1 MEGGYNM
8 SFLDW
13 LKQLLS
19 NDKREIVKI
28 MGKDITKTIGATD
41 KYCCA
46 VYTQNKTLLKGVQ
59 VKLTVNG
66 VTYSRETDST
76 GVACLNI
83 GLGVGEYSLTATY
96 EGDEQYTDATTTNL
110 IKVAPVLTATDLSMS
125 YHDGSTYKVTA
136 KDSNGN
142 PIANIPVIMT
152 VNGVSYKRITDTNG
166 VASLAINLQA
176 GTYNI
181 QAECYGE
188 TITNKIVINKVS
200 TRMEGTDI
208 NKTSSQ
214 SATYQ
219 CAVYTPQNTR
229 LAGNVDITVNGKT
242 YTKTID
248 SEGLAKLNINL
259 GVGEYTITSEFKG
272 DNNYTSSKVSNKIKV
287 TSDPTPTPTKL
298 YNYLTNTGCSGMG
311 QCNGYYCACNS
322 LQETLYRLTGIHLAE
337 STIASVAGTTTAGTG
352 HSGINTAV
360 AWFNKKYGKNVKIV
374 WKNFS
379 DLGNTDSERWNKLVE
394 YTSNGAV
401 FTHLLYR
408 NKWGHY
414 EPLKSVNKDNV
425 TVLNSLGNKCNS
437 PAYCGYIETRS
448 KSTQLSYMRGISQ
461 PSIAYLYI

>member
-1 MEGGYNM
+1 MG
-8 SFLDW
+8 FIDW
-13 LKQLLS
+13 IKQLLT
-19 NDKREIVKI
+19 NDKREITKI
-28 MGKDITKTIGATD
+28 IGKDITKTIGATD

-46 VYTQNKTLLKGVQ
+46 VYTQNKTLLKGVP

-66 VTYSRETDST
+66 VEYSRVTDDT

-83 GLGVGEYSLTATY
+83 GLGVGEYTLTATY
-96 EGDEQYTDATTTNL
+96 EGDDTYTDATTSNL
-110 IKVAPVLTATDLSMS
+110 IKVAPVLTATDLNMS
-125 YHDGSTYKVTA
+125 YHDGSSFKVTA

-142 PIANIPVIMT
+142 PISNIPIVMT
-152 VNGVSYKRITDTNG
+152 VNGVSYKRVTNEQG
-166 VASLAINLQA
+166 IASLSINLQT

-181 QAECYGE
+181 QAECYGA
-188 TITNKIVINKVS
+188 TITNKITINKAS

-208 NKTSSQ
+208 NKKASE

-229 LAGNVDITVNGKT
+229 LTGNVDITVNGKT
-242 YTKTID
+242 YTKNID
-248 SEGLAKLNINL
+248 NEGLAKLNINL
-259 GVGEYTITSEFKG
+259 GIGEYTITSEFKG
-272 DNNYTSSKVSNKIKV
+272 DNNYTSSKVVNKVKV
-287 TSDPTPTPTKL
+287 TSDPTPTKL

-322 LQETLYRLTGIHLAE
+322 LQEAFYRLTGIHLAE

-360 AWFNKKYGKNVKIV
+360 AWFNKKYNKNVKIV

-379 DLGNTDSERWNKLVE
+379 DLGNTESERWNKLVE

-401 FTHLLYR
+401 FCHIIYR
-408 NKWGHY
+408 SRWGHY
-414 EPLKSVNKDNV
+414 EPLKSVNKDTV

-448 KSTQLSYMRGISQ
+448 KSTQLTYMRGISQ